1 MLTALL
7 VAFVLMLILKLAE
20 IIDWSW
26 WIVCLPLYLDII
38 LAIVVWCLGGTVRT
52 IFTFGQIFRE
62 RAKFKRAMKTLEKDD
77 IDP

>member
-1 MLTALL
+1 MRTALL

-62 RAKFKRAMKTLEKDD
+62 RAKFKRAMKTLEHDD
-77 IDP
+77 P